1 MPTLKRVVASNGER
15 DRNISLYGRLQHLHN
30 TCKKQLAQVGARLG
44 PMLCCALRSEAHA
57 TVAYSGPS
65 TIALARA

>member
-1 MPTLKRVVASNGER
+1 MGSGTEILAFTGAS
-15 DRNISLYGRLQHLHN
+15 N

-65 TIALARA
+65 TTALARAEQVHVTFII

>member
-1 MPTLKRVVASNGER
+1 MPTLKRVVASDGER
-15 DRNISLYGRLQHLHN
+15 DGNISLYGRLQHLQ
-30 TCKKQLAQVGARLG
+30 KQLAQVGARLG

-57 TVAYSGPS
+57 TVAYSSPS